1 MVSARSVSRCPAP
14 VWPSVQPLVSVFG
27 KLTHFPFPRHMVASV
42 NISSSTGAYNLP
54 CAPVSVAPTS
64 PGTSSGWKHTGV
76 PLRVWLLSERHV
88 LGLTM
93 L

>member
-42 NISSSTGAYNLP
+42 NISSSTGAY
-54 CAPVSVAPTS
+54 S

-88 LGLTM
+88 LGLTV